1 MSDAVTLA
9 AERRDRAGKGAARAT
24 RRTDRVP
31 GVIYGD
37 KKSPI
42 LISVEQRALERVANK
57 ESFFAR
63 LATVT
68 IEGESHRVLPREVQ
82 LDPVS
87 DRPIHCD
94 FLRVGP
100 KTRITVA
107 VPMRFENE
115 AASPGLKRGGVLNVV
130 RHAIEVYCLADSI
143 PESFTADLTGLDIG
157 DSIHISH
164 VKLPEGVKPTIG
176 RDFTIASVAA
186 PTVYV
191 EETPVAA
198 AAVEGEAAAAAPGAE
213 GAAAA
218 PAAGAAGAAPAAGDK
233 DEKKPER
240 KK

>member
-1 MSDAVTLA
+1 MAENVTLA

-24 RRTDRVP
+24 RRNDRVP

-37 KKSPI
+37 KKAPL
-42 LISVEQRALERVANK
+42 LISIEQRALERVANK

-68 IEGESHRVLPREVQ
+68 VDGESHRVLPREVQ
-82 LDPVS
+82 LDPVK
-87 DRPIHCD
+87 DRPIHAD

-107 VPMRFENE
+107 VPIHFENE
-115 AASPGLKRGGVLNVV
+115 AAAPGLKRGGVLNVV
-130 RHAIEVYCLADSI
+130 RHAVEVYCLADSI
-143 PESFTADLTGLDIG
+143 PELFTADLTGLDIG

-176 RDFTIASVAA
+176 RDFTIASIAA

-198 AAVEGEAAAAAPGAE
+198 AATEGDAAAAAAPGAA
-213 GAAAA
+213 GAAA
-218 PAAGAAGAAPAAGDK
+218 PAAGAAAPAAGGDK
-233 DEKKPER
+233 KGDKK
-240 KK
+240 

>member
-1 MSDAVTLA
+1 MAENVTLA

-24 RRTDRVP
+24 RRNDRVP

-37 KKSPI
+37 KKAPL
-42 LISVEQRALERVANK
+42 LISIEQRALERVANK

-68 IEGESHRVLPREVQ
+68 VDGESHRVLPREVQ
-82 LDPVS
+82 LDPVK
-87 DRPIHCD
+87 DRPIHAD

-107 VPMRFENE
+107 VPIHFENE
-115 AASPGLKRGGVLNVV
+115 GAAPGLKRGGVLNVV
-130 RHAIEVYCLADSI
+130 RHAVEVYCLADSI
-143 PESFTADLTGLDIG
+143 PELFTADLTGLDIG

-176 RDFTIASVAA
+176 RDFTIASIAA

-198 AAVEGEAAAAAPGAE
+198 AATEGDAAAAAAPGAA
-213 GAAAA
+213 GAAA
-218 PAAGAAGAAPAAGDK
+218 PAAGAAAPAAGGDK
-233 DEKKPER
+233 KGDKK
-240 KK
+240 

>member
-1 MSDAVTLA
+1 MAEIVTLA

-24 RRTDRVP
+24 RRSERVP

-37 KKSPI
+37 KKPPI
-42 LISVEQRALERVANK
+42 LISVEQRALERVAGK
-57 ESFFAR
+57 ESFFAK

-68 IEGESHRVLPREVQ
+68 VDGESFKVLPREVQ

-87 DRPIHCD
+87 DRAIHCD

-107 VPMRFENE
+107 VPIHFENE

-130 RHAIEVYCLADSI
+130 RHAVEVYCLADSI
-143 PESFTADLTGLDIG
+143 PDAFTADLTGLDIG

-164 VKLPEGVKPTIG
+164 VKLPEGVKPTIA

-191 EETPVAA
+191 EEAPVAA
-198 AAVEGEAAAAAPGAE
+198 AATAEGEAAAAPGAE

-218 PAAGAAGAAPAAGDK
+218 PAAGAAGAAPAAGD
-233 DEKKPER
+233 EKKPAQ

>member
-1 MSDAVTLA
+1 MAEIMTIA

-37 KKSPI
+37 KQAPV
-42 LISVEQRALERVANK
+42 LISVEKRLLERIAGK

-68 IEGESHRVLPREVQ
+68 VDGTNHRVLPREVQ
-82 LDPVS
+82 LDPVT

-107 VPMRFENE
+107 VPIHFENE

-130 RHAIEVYCLADSI
+130 RHAVEVYCLADSI
-143 PESFTADLTGLDIG
+143 PEIFTFDLTGLDIG

-164 VKLPEGVKPTIG
+164 VKMPEGVKPTID

-186 PTVYV
+186 PTVFV
-191 EETPVAA
+191 EEAPT
-198 AAVEGEAAAAAPGAE
+198 AAAAAEGDAAAA
-213 GAAAA
+213 GAAAPGAA
-218 PAAGAAGAAPAAGDK
+218 PAAGAAPAGGD
-233 DEKKPER
+233 KKPE

>member
-1 MSDAVTLA
+1 MAEIMTIA

-37 KKSPI
+37 KQAPV
-42 LISVEQRALERVANK
+42 LISVEKRLLERIASK

-63 LATVT
+63 LATVAVDGT
-68 IEGESHRVLPREVQ
+68 NHRVLPREVQ
-82 LDPVS
+82 LDPVT

-107 VPMRFENE
+107 VPIHFENE
-115 AASPGLKRGGVLNVV
+115 TASPGLKRGGVLNVV
-130 RHAIEVYCLADSI
+130 RHAVEVYCLADSI
-143 PESFTADLTGLDIG
+143 PEVFTFDLTGLDIG

-164 VKLPEGVKPTIG
+164 VKMPEGVKPTID

-186 PTVYV
+186 PTVFV
-191 EETPVAA
+191 EETPT
-198 AAVEGEAAAAAPGAE
+198 AAAAAEGDAAAA
-213 GAAAA
+213 GAAAPGAA
-218 PAAGAAGAAPAAGDK
+218 PAAGAAPAGGD
-233 DEKKPER
+233 KKPE

>member
-1 MSDAVTLA
+1 MAEIVTIA

-24 RRTDRVP
+24 RRSDRVP

-37 KKSPI
+37 KKAPV
-42 LISVEQRALERVANK
+42 LISVEQRLLERIANK
-57 ESFFAR
+57 ESFFAK

-68 IEGESHRVLPREVQ
+68 VDGESHRVLPREVQ

-107 VPMRFENE
+107 VPIHFQNE
-115 AASPGLKRGGVLNVV
+115 AASPGLKRGGVLNVI
-130 RHAIEVYCLADSI
+130 RHAVEVYCLADSI
-143 PESFTADLTGLDIG
+143 PEFFTLDLTGLDIG
-157 DSIHISH
+157 DSLHISH
-164 VKLPEGVKPTIG
+164 VTLPEGVKPTIG
-176 RDFTIASVAA
+176 DRDFTIASVAA
-186 PTVYV
+186 PTIFV

-198 AAVEGEAAAAAPGAE
+198 AATEGEAAAAGAAAPGA
-213 GAAAA
+213 A
-218 PAAGAAGAAPAAGDK
+218 PAAAGAAPAAGGD
-233 DEKKPER
+233 KKPE

>member
-1 MSDAVTLA
+1 MAENLTLA

-24 RRTDRVP
+24 RRSDRVP

-37 KKSPI
+37 KKPPV
-42 LISVEQRALERVANK
+42 LISIEQRALERVANK

-68 IEGESHRVLPREVQ
+68 VDGESHKVLPREVQ

-87 DRPIHCD
+87 DRPIHAD

-107 VPMRFENE
+107 VPIHFENE

-130 RHAIEVYCLADSI
+130 RHAVEVYCLADSI
-143 PESFTADLTGLDIG
+143 PELFTADLTGLDIG

-164 VKLPEGVKPTIG
+164 VKLPEGVRPTIG

-191 EETPVAA
+191 EETPTAA
-198 AAVEGEAAAAAPGAE
+198 AATAEGEAAAAGAE

-218 PAAGAAGAAPAAGDK
+218 PAAGAAAAPAAGGD
-233 DEKKPER
+233 KKPE

>member
-1 MSDAVTLA
+1 MAENVTLA

-24 RRTDRVP
+24 RRNDRVP

-37 KKSPI
+37 KKAPL
-42 LISVEQRALERVANK
+42 LISIEQRALERVANK

-68 IEGESHRVLPREVQ
+68 VDGESHRVLPREVQ
-82 LDPVS
+82 LDPVK
-87 DRPIHCD
+87 DRPIHAD

-107 VPMRFENE
+107 VPIHFENE
-115 AASPGLKRGGVLNVV
+115 AAAPGLKRGGVLNVV
-130 RHAIEVYCLADSI
+130 RHAVEVYCLADSI
-143 PESFTADLTGLDIG
+143 PELFTADLTGLDIG

-176 RDFTIASVAA
+176 RDFTIASIAA

-191 EETPVAA
+191 EETPTAA
-198 AAVEGEAAAAAPGAE
+198 ATAEGDAAAAAAAPGAA
-213 GAAAA
+213 GAAA
-218 PAAGAAGAAPAAGDK
+218 PAAGAAAPAAGGDK
-233 DEKKPER
+233 KADKK
-240 KK
+240 

>member
-1 MSDAVTLA
+1 MAENLTLA

-24 RRTDRVP
+24 RRSDRVP

-37 KKSPI
+37 KKPPV
-42 LISVEQRALERVANK
+42 LISIEQRALERVANK

-68 IEGESHRVLPREVQ
+68 VDGESHRVLPREVQ

-87 DRPIHCD
+87 DRPIHAD

-107 VPMRFENE
+107 VPIHFENE

-130 RHAIEVYCLADSI
+130 RHAVEVYCLADSI
-143 PESFTADLTGLDIG
+143 PELFTADLTGLDIG

-164 VKLPEGVKPTIG
+164 VKLPEGVRPTIG

-191 EETPVAA
+191 EETPTAA
-198 AAVEGEAAAAAPGAE
+198 AATAEGEAAAAGAE

-218 PAAGAAGAAPAAGDK
+218 PAAGAAAAPAAGGD
-233 DEKKPER
+233 KKPE

>member
-1 MSDAVTLA
+1 MAEIMTIA
-9 AERRDRAGKGAARAT
+9 AQRRDRAGKGAARAT

-37 KKSPI
+37 KQPPV
-42 LISVEQRALERVANK
+42 LISVEQRLLERIAGK

-68 IEGESHRVLPREVQ
+68 VDGESHRVLPREVQ

-107 VPMRFENE
+107 VPIHFENE

-130 RHAIEVYCLADSI
+130 RHAVEVYCLADAI
-143 PESFTADLTGLDIG
+143 PEAFTFDLTGLDIG

-176 RDFTIASVAA
+176 DRDFTIASVAA
-186 PTVYV
+186 PTVFV

-198 AAVEGEAAAAAPGAE
+198 AAVEGDAAAAGAAAPGAT
-213 GAAAA
+213 
-218 PAAGAAGAAPAAGDK
+218 PAAGAAAAGGDK
-233 DEKKPER
+233 GEKKPE

>member
-1 MSDAVTLA
+1 MAENLTLA

-24 RRTDRVP
+24 RRSDRVP

-37 KKSPI
+37 KKPPV
-42 LISVEQRALERVANK
+42 LISIEQRALERVANK

-68 IEGESHRVLPREVQ
+68 VDGESHRVLPREVQ

-87 DRPIHCD
+87 DRPIHAD

-107 VPMRFENE
+107 VPIHFENE

-130 RHAIEVYCLADSI
+130 RHAVEVYCLADSI
-143 PESFTADLTGLDIG
+143 PELFTADLTGLDIG

-164 VKLPEGVKPTIG
+164 VKLPEGVRPTIG

-191 EETPVAA
+191 EETPTAA
-198 AAVEGEAAAAAPGAE
+198 AATAEGEAAAAGAE

-218 PAAGAAGAAPAAGDK
+218 PAARAAAAPAAGGA
-233 DEKKPER
+233 KKPE

>member
-1 MSDAVTLA
+1 MAENVTLA

-24 RRTDRVP
+24 RRSDRVP

-37 KKSPI
+37 KKPPL
-42 LISVEQRALERVANK
+42 LISIEQRALERVAGK

-68 IEGESHRVLPREVQ
+68 VDGESHRVLPREVQ
-82 LDPVS
+82 LDPVK
-87 DRPIHCD
+87 DRAIHCD

-107 VPMRFENE
+107 VPIHFENE
-115 AASPGLKRGGVLNVV
+115 GASPGLKRGGVLNVV
-130 RHAIEVYCLADSI
+130 RHAVEVYCLADSI
-143 PESFTADLTGLDIG
+143 PELFTADLTGLDIG

-164 VKLPEGVKPTIG
+164 VKLPEGVKPTIA
-176 RDFTIASVAA
+176 RDFTIASIAA

-191 EETPVAA
+191 EESPVAA
-198 AAVEGEAAAAAPGAE
+198 AAAEGEAAAAGAE
-213 GAAAA
+213 GAAA

-233 DEKKPER
+233 GGDKKPE

>member
-1 MSDAVTLA
+1 MAENVTLA

-24 RRTDRVP
+24 RRSDRVP

-37 KKSPI
+37 KKPPL

-68 IEGESHRVLPREVQ
+68 VDGESHRVLPREVQ
-82 LDPVS
+82 LDPVK
-87 DRPIHCD
+87 DRAIHCD

-107 VPMRFENE
+107 VPIHFENE
-115 AASPGLKRGGVLNVV
+115 AAAPGLKRGGVLNVV
-130 RHAIEVYCLADSI
+130 RHAVEVYCLADSI
-143 PESFTADLTGLDIG
+143 PELFTADLTGLDIG

-164 VKLPEGVKPTIG
+164 VKLPEGVKPTIA
-176 RDFTIASVAA
+176 RDFTIASIAA

-191 EETPVAA
+191 EEAPTAA
-198 AAVEGEAAAAAPGAE
+198 ATAEGDAAAAAAAGAPG
-213 GAAAA
+213 AAA
-218 PAAGAAGAAPAAGDK
+218 PAAGGAAAPAAGGDK
-233 DEKKPER
+233 KADKK
-240 KK
+240 